1 MILAGIVA
9 LKTWPIKTLNKKK
22 DILNSELIMLAI
34 KNALYLSVKV
44 FSTKV
49 LTGDTIFYVSYWRRD
64 GHFTLSSEPR
74 EGLTVR
80 RAKAVP
86 SFLSLGP

>member
-1 MILAGIVA
+1 MAGIVA